1 MQFTYYGHSC
11 FSLHFDGIKILFD
24 PFISEN
30 QLASEIDIESI
41 EADYILLSHGHYDHL
56 LDIEAISLR
65 TGAKVVCSWEIHEWL
80 NKKGISNTHPMNIGG
95 QWNFDN
101 FKLKCVAA
109 QHSSSLP
116 DGSYGGSPMGFVLFG
131 KNKTCYYSG
140 DTALTLEMQL
150 IPLWGQIDFAILP
163 IGDNFTMGIEDACR
177 AAEFVKT
184 TKVIGVHFNTFE
196 FIKINHEEAIQHF
209 ASHNIQLNLPIIGR
223 NLSL

>member
-11 FSLHFDGIKILFD
+11 FLLHFDGIKILFD

>member
-1 MQFTYYGHSC
+1 
-11 FSLHFDGIKILFD
+11 
-24 PFISEN
+24 
-30 QLASEIDIESI
+30 
-41 EADYILLSHGHYDHL
+41 
-56 LDIEAISLR
+56 
-65 TGAKVVCSWEIHEWL
+65 
-80 NKKGISNTHPMNIGG
+80 
-95 QWNFDN
+95 
-101 FKLKCVAA
+101 
-109 QHSSSLP
+109 
-116 DGSYGGSPMGFVLFG
+116 MGFVLFG
-131 KNKTCYYSG
+131 ENKTCYYSG